1 MNCGI
6 VLSGDT
12 EEDSAVA
19 FVDGG
24 ETETFS
30 VSTNDEILELLEDR
44 KPEVTALNAP
54 PEKASKGSI
63 DRFREGE
70 QELVDEGHRLL
81 PQGMRDGSVLERA
94 EHLSRSIEAS
104 GVGTVIVESDPVLV
118 SERMGL
124 AGDEG
129 LEDLGVETGTIEDVR
144 EYDAVVLAVAA
155 ELYSDNRCENHGIV
169 VPEEGVDSI

>member
-1 MNCGI
+1 
-6 VLSGDT
+6 
-12 EEDSAVA
+12 
-19 FVDGG
+19 
-24 ETETFS
+24 
-30 VSTNDEILELLEDR
+30 
-44 KPEVTALNAP
+44 
-54 PEKASKGSI
+54 
-63 DRFREGE
+63 
-70 QELVDEGHRLL
+70 ELVDEGHRLL

-144 EYDAVVLAVAA
+144 EYDAVVLAVVA
-155 ELYSDNRCENHGIV
+155 ELYSDNRCEDHGIV